1 MLDRA
6 RASMLAGAVILL
18 AWADIALAQRPGQP
32 SGPPPTLSIDKFM
45 TWLANRPGVWV
56 AAGLAV
62 IGLLAV
68 IVWRRRAR
76 G

>member
-6 RASMLAGAVILL
+6 RASILTGAVTLL
-18 AWADIALAQRPGQP
+18 AWADVAVAQRPGQQ
-32 SGPPPTLSIDKFM
+32 SGAPPTLSVDKIM

-62 IGLLAV
+62 IGLVALL
-68 IVWRRRAR
+68 VWRRRAR